1 MKRIPHSREVAKAMR
16 TLKASVKTAWKGV
29 NRAAGKVIAKGNYAE
44 GEELAARGRKVKE
57 FLGSVEALDR
67 EWRTLAKGS
76 AIVPGKPS
84 SGRLPQW
91 EYYQPILRALVELGG
106 VAPKTQL
113 EPIVERLLS
122 SRLQAGD
129 RDFMSGNRER
139 WQVMVHRARR
149 HMRTEGWITD
159 AAGAKW
165 HITAEGRR
173 AAQGQP
179 SSRRAPSIARK
190 AGGNE

>member
-29 NRAAGKVIAKGNYAE
+29 NRAAGKVIAKGDYAA

-67 EWRTLAKGS
+67 EWRTLARGS
-76 AIVPGKPS
+76 AVVSGTPS

-91 EYYQPILRALVELGG
+91 EYYQPILQALVELGG
-106 VAPKTQL
+106 EARKTQL
-113 EPIVERLLS
+113 EPIVERLLAG
-122 SRLQAGD
+122 RLQASD
-129 RDFMSGNRER
+129 RDLMSGGRER
-139 WQVMVHRARR
+139 WKVMVHRARR
-149 HMRTEGWITD
+149 HVRTEGWITD
-159 AAGAKW
+159 AAGATW

-179 SSRRAPSIARK
+179 TPPGTK
-190 AGGNE
+190 PKKVGG